1 MGNHQS
7 IAELPPE
14 WEDVL
19 PYITRDDIVRASR
32 GSGLR
37 FDLDEHVPIAV
48 AVLRAQPQLRDIR
61 FKLVPSR
68 MTEEMFWAAIFS
80 ILNDDGLGTDDLIE
94 IIKTDDGA
102 NGSRKSG
109 ESDMLLSPIP
119 QCPET
124 KGKAA
129 KHEKKKSIRT
139 PISHLERAYF
149 DSDDA
154 LDTSSDTLEEIETP
168 QAHIAR
174 LQKSLREANHKIRQL
189 ALELYKERRKHHG
202 EGRNEEVCTET
213 RKSSTISEC
222 SHLGSWEI
230 DPDCTEFLELDDN
243 LKENLRQEK
252 VKRLKEVKA
261 QMKFILDSDDIKDA
275 HGKWTCCG
283 SEIYNSECCA

>member
-14 WEDVL
+14 WEHVL
-19 PYITRDDIVRASR
+19 PYITRNDIVHASR
-32 GSGLR
+32 RSGPR
-37 FDLDEHVPIAV
+37 FDLDEHVPVAV

-80 ILNDDGLGTDDLIE
+80 ILNDDGLGMDDLIE

-102 NGSRKSG
+102 NGSRKSS
-109 ESDMLLSPIP
+109 ESDVLLSPMP

-124 KGKAA
+124 KGKAE
-129 KHEKKKSIRT
+129 KHGT
-139 PISHLERAYF
+139 PYF

-189 ALELYKERRKHHG
+189 ALELYKERRKRHG